1 MNRIKR
7 YIACIPIIIW
17 FIWSFCLW
25 QLWTWNYWELEEK
38 FPYENTKTS
47 GLKCDSSTD
56 LWNCTSVNEKEDTI
70 IVRLLEVFW
79 LDNDTSKDKDL
90 KFIDYAKAIL
100 NMALGLISFI
110 TLIMTIYTFYMV
122 IFSENEAWIKKAKW
136 NLVGIFIAL
145 CVIWLAWSIVSVIF
159 WRYQNQWKIREK
171 SIEWNAANA
180 TTAMN
185 NVINNQN
192 LSNNII

>member
-1 MNRIKR
+1 MNKIKT
-7 YIACIPIIIW
+7 YITCIPIIIW

-25 QLWTWNYWELEEK
+25 ELWTWNYWDLETK
-38 FPYENTKTS
+38 FPIKSEVTS
-47 GLKCDSSTD
+47 NLKCNSSTD
-56 LWNCTSVNEKEDTI
+56 LWNCTSINEKDNTI

-110 TLIMTIYTFYMV
+110 TLIMSIYTFYLM
-122 IFSENEAWIKKAKW
+122 IFSENEAGIKKAKW

-145 CVIWLAWSIVSVIF
+145 CIIWLAWLIVSVIF
-159 WRYQNQWKIREK
+159 WRYQSQWKNREND
-171 SIEWNAANA
+171 IEWNATNA
-180 TTAMN
+180 ITSMN
-185 NVINNQN
+185 YITNNQIY
-192 LSNNII
+192 LTI

>member
-1 MNRIKR
+1 MNKIKT
-7 YIACIPIIIW
+7 YITCIPIIIW

-25 QLWTWNYWELEEK
+25 KLWTWNYWDLETK
-38 FPYENTKTS
+38 FPIKSEVTS
-47 GLKCDSSTD
+47 NLKCNSSTD
-56 LWNCTSVNEKEDTI
+56 LWNCTSINEKDNTI

-110 TLIMTIYTFYMV
+110 TLIMSIYTFYLM
-122 IFSENEAWIKKAKW
+122 IFSENEAGIKKAKW

-145 CVIWLAWSIVSVIF
+145 CIIWLAWLIVSVIF
-159 WRYQNQWKIREK
+159 WRYQSQWKNREND
-171 SIEWNAANA
+171 IEWNATNA
-180 TTAMN
+180 ITSMN
-185 NVINNQN
+185 YITNNQIY
-192 LSNNII
+192 LTI

>member
-1 MNRIKR
+1 MNRIKT
-7 YIACIPIIIW
+7 YITCIPIIIW
-17 FIWSFCLW
+17 LIWSICLW

-38 FPYENTKTS
+38 FPYESTKTS
-47 GLKCDSSTD
+47 DLKCDSSTD

-185 NVINNQN
+185 YVINNQN
-192 LSNNII
+192 LSNYII

>member
-1 MNRIKR
+1 MNRIKT
-7 YIACIPIIIW
+7 YITCIPIIIW
-17 FIWSFCLW
+17 LIWSICLW
-25 QLWTWNYWELEEK
+25 KLWTWDYWELEEK
-38 FPYENTKTS
+38 FPYESTKTS
-47 GLKCDSSTD
+47 DLKCDSSTD

-185 NVINNQN
+185 YVINNQN
-192 LSNNII
+192 LSNYII

>member
-1 MNRIKR
+1 MNKIKA
-7 YIACIPIIIW
+7 YIICIPIIIW
-17 FIWSFCLW
+17 LIWSICLW
-25 QLWTWNYWELEEK
+25 KLWTWDYWELEEK
-38 FPYENTKTS
+38 FPYESTKTS
-47 GLKCDSSTD
+47 DLKCDSSTD
-56 LWNCTSVNEKEDTI
+56 LWNCTSVNEKKDTI

-185 NVINNQN
+185 YVINNQN
-192 LSNNII
+192 LSNYII

>member
-1 MNRIKR
+1 MNKIKT
-7 YIACIPIIIW
+7 YITCIPIIIW
-17 FIWSFCLW
+17 LIWSVCLW
-25 QLWTWNYWELEEK
+25 KLWTWDYWKLEWD
-38 FPYENTKTS
+38 FPYESQATDN
-47 GLKCDSSTD
+47 LKCDSSTD
-56 LWNCTSVNEKEDTI
+56 LWNCTSVKENDDTI

-110 TLIMTIYTFYMV
+110 TLIMTIYTFYMM

>member
-1 MNRIKR
+1 MNRIKT
-7 YIACIPIIIW
+7 YITCIPIIIW
-17 FIWSFCLW
+17 LIWSICLW
-25 QLWTWNYWELEEK
+25 KLWTWDYWKLEEN
-38 FPYENTKTS
+38 FPYESTKTS
-47 GLKCDSSTD
+47 DLKCDSSTD
-56 LWNCTSVNEKEDTI
+56 LWNCTSVNEKEDTL

-110 TLIMTIYTFYMV
+110 TLIMTIYTFYMM

-136 NLVGIFIAL
+136 NLIGIFIAL

-159 WRYQNQWKIREK
+159 WRYQSQWKIREK

-180 TTAMN
+180 TTTMN

-192 LSNNII
+192 LSNYII